1 MLGGALSTR
10 LAEHSILDR
19 SPSYVARLAMRQT
32 AREAMTRLH
41 FSQSLRRAELACP
54 RTLPVE
60 IKVGDIVYF
69 WREQKYNPKGGSNKR
84 KILYRRWRGPA
95 MVIGLEGDV
104 NCYVGHRGQT
114 TKCAQGFNLGTAQ
127 FRRLVWCS
135 SRLFEL
141 TSCT

>member
-1 MLGGALSTR
+1 
-10 LAEHSILDR
+10 
-19 SPSYVARLAMRQT
+19 MRQT

-41 FSQSLRRAELACP
+41 FSQSLRRAELARP

-84 KILYRRWRGPA
+84 KILYRRWHGPA

-114 TKCAQGFNLGTAQ
+114 TKCAREHVRKASTLEQL
-127 FRRLVWCS
+127 S
-135 SRLFEL
+135 FEGWSGAL
-141 TSCT
+141 